1 MAKEYIER
9 EYLVKEAEAVLDFR
23 KKYYTD
29 KARIADAASTVEWLK
44 YYAPAADVVEVV
56 RCGECKHNVANWNH
70 DELDVKDYTDIT
82 CDFFMTDGMCSD
94 DFCSYGKR
102 QEVDG
107 DG

>member
-23 KKYYTD
+23 KKHYTD

-56 RCGECKHNVANWNH
+56 RCKDCIKRKTQDCSMYYEADGEQYSWEV
-70 DELDVKDYTDIT
+70 D
-82 CDFFMTDGMCSD
+82 D
-94 DFCSYGKR
+94 DFCSQGER
-102 QEVDG
+102 RCNNAAD
-107 DG
+107 